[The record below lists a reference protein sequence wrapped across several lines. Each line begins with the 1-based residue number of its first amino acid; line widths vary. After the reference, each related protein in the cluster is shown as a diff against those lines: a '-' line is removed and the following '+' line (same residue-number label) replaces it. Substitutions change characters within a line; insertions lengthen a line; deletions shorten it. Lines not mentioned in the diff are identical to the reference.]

1 MTTITT
7 MATVTTMVTITTIT
21 TMATVTTMTTITTMA
36 TLPAAE
42 QLCVPHKKVVILCR
56 GHKHV
61 VTSAWEHPWSSTI
74 ISTGIL

>member
-21 TMATVTTMTTITTMA
+21 TMATVTTMTTMA
-36 TLPAAE
+36 TLPGAE
-42 QLCVPHKKVVILCR
+42 QLCAPHKKVVILCR